1 MKWLTAGLTFV
12 NTTTIA
18 ALLAGMI
25 GRGLSGPVAVS
36 SALMGIVAAYFAWQG
51 TDDSPGYRDA
61 VTVRS
66 EVAPMFAPYRQV
78 WLWILVAIF
87 AIFAF
92 RSFCWI
98 FYVDNN
104 ELKVQSPNN
113 LGDLSLHLTYIRNF
127 ASGVSLWPDNP
138 IYVFSKLRYPAGVD
152 MFNGLLLLMGVSVGR
167 GLIWV
172 GLISCA
178 ATCFALYRWGG
189 CFGIAGFLFNGG
201 FVGFQFIKT
210 LQFLDYQ
217 GVPTIAWKSLPLTM
231 LVPQR
236 GLLYALPAALV
247 LLYYWRA
254 KYSLVSQGTTTS
266 QSSSSSSSAPSPAD
280 VARASETAIP
290 SKGNGPL
297 PFWLELS
304 LYATM
309 PLFHAH
315 TFLALS
321 IVLVVLLVC
330 GAPGLRLHII
340 RLFAFAFIPATFIAW
355 LITDHFHAGSV
366 LAFHP
371 GWVQNDGEFARPLWH
386 STTNFGVWDS
396 FLTFLEFWLVN
407 FGFWVPLVLALVVW
421 LLSRTFRLAPF
432 KLQLGRLPTATVFVL
447 AASIIF
453 LLAFFVKTAPWGWD
467 NIKIL
472 IWAYLIV
479 LPFLWSELLVR
490 CPLPTR
496 ALLYIALFASGFVSL
511 FGGLAAGQPGFGIGD
526 RAEVDAVGAVVSRLP
541 AEARFAAFPTYN
553 HPLLL
558 QGRKVVL
565 GYPGHLWTQG
575 FDYGAYYD
583 KLGTLM
589 LGASDWKQTA
599 RFFQARYLFWGR
611 EERSKYPS
619 STRPWE
625 QQAKLVATGAWGA
638 IYDLEAMDNSET
650 RPQALRPGTGQ

>member
-1 MKWLTAGLTFV
+1 MKWLAAGLTFV
-12 NTTTIA
+12 NASTTS

-25 GRGLSGPVAVS
+25 GRGLSGPIAVA
-36 SALMGIVAAYFAWQG
+36 SALVGLIAAFFAYRV
-51 TDDSPGYRDA
+51 TDDSPSYHDTIA
-61 VTVRS
+61 VKS
-66 EVAPMFAPYRQV
+66 DVAFRFVPYRQA
-78 WLWILVAIF
+78 WLWLLVAVF

-98 FYVDNN
+98 LYIDGN

-113 LGDLSLHLTYIRNF
+113 LGDLSLHLAYIKNF

-138 IYVFSKLRYPAGVD
+138 IYVFSKLRYPAGTD
-152 MFNGLLLLMGVSVGR
+152 LFNALLLLMGVGVGR
-167 GLIWV
+167 GLVWV

-201 FVGFQFIKT
+201 IIGFQFIKT
-210 LQFLDYQ
+210 IEFLDYQ

-236 GLLYALPAALV
+236 GVLYALPAGLL
-247 LLYYWRA
+247 LLYHWRA
-254 KYSLVSQGTTTS
+254 KYLGQEAAISKSPTTTEVQERS
-266 QSSSSSSSAPSPAD
+266 DSEIA
-280 VARASETAIP
+280 ASR
-290 SKGNGPL
+290 KGNGPL

-315 TFLALS
+315 TFLALN
-321 IVLVVLLVC
+321 IVLVVMLAC
-330 GAPGLRLHII
+330 GSTSLRLHVIW
-340 RLFAFAFIPATFIAW
+340 LFAYALIPASFIAW

-371 GWVQNDGEFARPLWH
+371 GWVQSDGEFARPLWH
-386 STTNFGVWDS
+386 STADFGIWNSVI
-396 FLTFLEFWLVN
+396 TFLEFWLVN
-407 FGFWVPLVLALVVW
+407 FGFWIPLVLALVGWIVF
-421 LLSRTFRLAPF
+421 RTLR
-432 KLQLGRLPTATVFVL
+432 KGTGRSIPLPVSTVFVL
-447 AASIIF
+447 AAILIF

-472 IWAYLIV
+472 AWAYLII
-479 LPFLWSELLVR
+479 LPFLWSELLTKW
-490 CPLPTR
+490 PLSTR
-496 ALLYIALFASGFVSL
+496 VVIYIALFASGFITL
-511 FGGLAAGQPGFGIGD
+511 FGGLAAGRNGFGIGD

-541 AEARFAAFPTYN
+541 VEARFAAFPTYN

-575 FDYGAYYD
+575 FDYAAYYD

-589 LGASDWKQTA
+589 QGAADWKKTA

-611 EERSKYPS
+611 EEKSNYPLSK
-619 STRPWE
+619 RPWE
-625 QQAKLVATGAWGA
+625 RESKLIATGGWGA
-638 IYDLEAMDNSET
+638 IYDLEATDIPQANT
-650 RPQALRPGTGQ
+650 QALRLGTGQ

>member
-1 MKWLTAGLTFV
+1 MKWLAAGLTFV
-12 NTTTIA
+12 NASTTA
-18 ALLAGMI
+18 ALLAGMV
-25 GRGLSGPVAVS
+25 GRGLSGPIAVA
-36 SALMGIVAAYFAWQG
+36 SALVGLIAAYFAWRL
-51 TDDSPGYRDA
+51 TNDSPSYRDA
-61 VTVRS
+61 ITVRS
-66 EVAPMFAPYRQV
+66 DVAPMFAPYRQV
-78 WLWILVAIF
+78 WLWMLVAIF

-98 FYVDNN
+98 LYIDGN
-104 ELKVQSPNN
+104 EFKVQSPNN
-113 LGDLSLHLTYIRNF
+113 LGDLSLHLAYIKNF

-138 IYVFSKLRYPAGVD
+138 IYVFSKLRYPAGTD
-152 MFNGLLLLMGVSVGR
+152 LFNALLLLMGAGVGR
-167 GLIWV
+167 GLVWV
-172 GLISCA
+172 GLFSCA

-201 FVGFQFIKT
+201 IVGLQFIKT
-210 LQFLDYQ
+210 LEFLDYQ

-236 GLLYALPAALV
+236 GLLYALPVALL
-247 LLYYWRA
+247 LLYHWRA
-254 KYSLVSQGTTTS
+254 RYSLLSQGATTS
-266 QSSSSSSSAPSPAD
+266 ESPSSSSASSASVLAD
-280 VARASETAIP
+280 LETAVP

-321 IVLVVLLVC
+321 IVLVVMLAC
-330 GAPGLRLHII
+330 GSTSLRLHVIW
-340 RLFAFAFIPATFIAW
+340 LFAYAVIPASFIAW

-386 STTNFGVWDS
+386 STANFGIWNS
-396 FLTFLEFWLVN
+396 FITFLEFWFVN
-407 FGFWVPLVLALVVW
+407 FGFWVPFVLALVVW
-421 LLSRTFRLAPF
+421 ILFRTFRMEADRSA
-432 KLQLGRLPTATVFVL
+432 RLPAATVFVL
-447 AASIIF
+447 AAAIIF
-453 LLAFFVKTAPWGWD
+453 LLGFFVKTAPWGWD

-490 CPLPTR
+490 CPLSIR
-496 ALLYIALFASGFVSL
+496 ALLYVALFASGFVTL
-511 FGGLAAGQPGFGIGD
+511 FGGLAPGRTGFGIGD
-526 RAEVDAVGAVVSRLP
+526 RSEVDAVGAVVSKLP

-575 FDYGAYYD
+575 FDYAAYYD

-589 LGASDWKQTA
+589 QGAADWKKTA

-611 EERSKYPS
+611 EEKSNYPLSKH
-619 STRPWE
+619 PWE
-625 QQAKLVATGAWGA
+625 RESKLIAIGAWGA
-638 IYDLEAMDNSET
+638 IYDLEET
-650 RPQALRPGTGQ
+650 SDLQNHPETLRPGTGQ